1 MYICMCT
8 KFLIELIDTDNRL
21 YICDI
26 NYKQAIINREES
38 VPVYPSI
45 SRAISIIQGAASDC

>member
-1 MYICMCT
+1 MYT